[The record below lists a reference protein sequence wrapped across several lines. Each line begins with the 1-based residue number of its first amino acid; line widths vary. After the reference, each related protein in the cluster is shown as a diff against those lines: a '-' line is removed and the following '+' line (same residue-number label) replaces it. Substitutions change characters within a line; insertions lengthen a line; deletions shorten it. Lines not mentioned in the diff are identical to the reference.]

1 VPFLTANDAADFAQ
15 ERGGHVLRLA
25 EVADADV
32 LSAVPIATSNT
43 DRAEEDDFE
52 ARLNQLSRERQN

>member
-1 VPFLTANDAADFAQ
+1 
-15 ERGGHVLRLA
+15 
-25 EVADADV
+25 VADADV